1 MKSMRVSI
9 GYFAIMKDSVSFEQ
23 LEQID
28 KDAKEGILKTDFMK
42 QERAKEGSYEKQWHQ
57 AITIIADH
65 C

>member
-1 MKSMRVSI
+1 MRVSI

-42 QERAKEGSYEKQWHQ
+42 QERAKEGSYEKQ
-57 AITIIADH
+57 
-65 C
+65 